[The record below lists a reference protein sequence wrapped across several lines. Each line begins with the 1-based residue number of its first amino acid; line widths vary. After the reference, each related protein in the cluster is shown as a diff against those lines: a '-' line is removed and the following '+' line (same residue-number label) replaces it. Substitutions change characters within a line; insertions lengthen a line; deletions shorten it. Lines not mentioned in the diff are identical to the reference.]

1 MLKVRFYAINSITL
15 KNFRN
20 YHNFSLPISEN
31 IIVIH
36 GVNGI
41 GKTSILEGISL
52 FAAGKGLKGEKL
64 ETLLQ
69 YNTPHAYLSIQTLSH
84 LGIQDLE
91 LSIEQNKENSGLRK
105 LYYVAG
111 KQQTSKQLLHNY
123 LDCIWLTPQMD
134 NFFLQ
139 DNSHKRKFLDKMI
152 YTLEKTHLTRLNE
165 YDKLIKERNRILT
178 FSPNNSS
185 WLNVLDQQIVECAI
199 PIVASRMAFL
209 NKMNSLLQT
218 ETTKYKIELS
228 FNGAIESLF
237 QEHQFAIVVENLFY
251 QQLLANRETDL
262 QSKTTNLGAHKS
274 KLLALSYPS
283 KQPCES
289 MSTGE
294 QKMML
299 LYIISAFAKLC
310 KVEKNSKPILLLDE
324 LHVHLDSNNTHKIL
338 QNLMEHG
345 CQIFITTT
353 NPSLYQELPHTQ
365 FINLDNI
372 NNVL

>member
-1 MLKVRFYAINSITL
+1 MLPSKFCVINSVTL

-31 IIVIH
+31 LIVIY
-36 GVNGI
+36 GANGI

-69 YNTPHAYLSIQTLSH
+69 HNASNAYLSLQTLNH
-84 LGIQDLE
+84 LGLQHLE
-91 LSIEQNKENSGLRK
+91 LSIEQNKENNGLRK
-105 LYYVAG
+105 LYYTSG
-111 KQQTSKQLLHNY
+111 KQLTSKQLLHNY

-139 DNSHKRKFLDKMI
+139 DNNHKRKFLDKMI
-152 YTLEKTHLTRLNE
+152 YTLDKTHLTRINE

-178 FSPNNSS
+178 FSPNNNS
-185 WLNVLDQQIVECAI
+185 WLNVLDQQIVEYAI

-209 NKMNSLLQT
+209 HKMNNILQA
-218 ETTKYKIELS
+218 ENTKYKVELS
-228 FNGAIESLF
+228 FNGAIETLF
-237 QEHQFAIVVENLFY
+237 QEHQFAVMVEKLFY
-251 QQLLANRETDL
+251 QQLLENREIDK
-262 QSKTTNLGAHKS
+262 QSKTTNLGSHKS
-274 KLLALSYPS
+274 KLLAVSYLN
-283 KQPCES
+283 KQPCDS

-310 KVEKNSKPILLLDE
+310 IMEKNNKPILLLDE
-324 LHVHLDSNNTHKIL
+324 LHVHLDANNTYIIL

-353 NPSLYQELPHTQ
+353 NPNLYQDLSKIQ

>member
-1 MLKVRFYAINSITL
+1 MISSKFCVINNVTL

-20 YHNFSLPISEN
+20 YHNFSLPFSKN
-31 IIVIH
+31 LIVLH
-36 GVNGI
+36 GANGI
-41 GKTSILEGISL
+41 GKTSVLEGISL

-69 YNTPHAYLSIQTLSH
+69 YNQPHAYLSIQTLNQ
-84 LGIQDLE
+84 LGIQNLE
-91 LSIEQNKENSGLRK
+91 LSIEQNKENNGLRK
-105 LYYVAG
+105 LYYTSG
-111 KQQTSKQLLHNY
+111 KQLTSKQLIHNY

-139 DNSHKRKFLDKMI
+139 DNNHKRKFLDKMI
-152 YTLEKTHLTRLNE
+152 YTLDKSHLSRLNE

-185 WLNVLDQQIVECAI
+185 WLNVLDQQIVEYAI

-209 NKMNSLLQT
+209 HKMNNILQT
-218 ETTKYKIELS
+218 ETTKYKMELS
-228 FNGAIESLF
+228 FNGTIENLF
-237 QEHQFAIVVENLFY
+237 QKHQFAVVVEKLFY
-251 QQLLANRETDL
+251 QQLLNNRDSDL

-274 KLLALSYPS
+274 KLLALSYLN

-299 LYIISAFAKLC
+299 LYIISAFTKLC
-310 KVEKNSKPILLLDE
+310 IMEKNNKPILLLDE
-324 LHVHLDSNNTHKIL
+324 LHVHLDASNTHKIL
-338 QNLMEHG
+338 QTLMEHG

-353 NPSLYQELPHTQ
+353 NPSLYQELPHSQ
-365 FINLDNI
+365 FINLDDI